1 VKHGVIGLLKHLA
14 QSCAQSAI
22 IHDALLR
29 AEVVKHVSRSGVWD
43 EKTDEMA
50 DIVQVSAI
58 GVVKYM
64 CNASGRWR
72 FYAVALFLTI
82 RFKWKTHLPWYF
94 LRQEKIRHNPPEY
107 P

>member
-14 QSCAQSAI
+14 QSCAQSAV
-22 IHDALLR
+22 IHDALQS

-58 GVVKYM
+58 GIVKYM
-64 CNASGRWR
+64 CNANGVCGSRV
-72 FYAVALFLTI
+72 F
-82 RFKWKTHLPWYF
+82 
-94 LRQEKIRHNPPEY
+94 
-107 P
+107 